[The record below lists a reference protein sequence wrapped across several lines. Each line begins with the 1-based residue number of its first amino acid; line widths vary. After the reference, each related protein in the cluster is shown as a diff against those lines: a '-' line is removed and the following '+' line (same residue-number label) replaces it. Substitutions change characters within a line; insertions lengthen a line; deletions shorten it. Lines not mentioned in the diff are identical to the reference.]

1 MKLMTLPLPAA
12 SAKARVEAF
21 LAQDPHAEF
30 SRMHVIRDP
39 GDIDAT
45 RVPIFVAQY
54 LRDTF
59 AQRSAG

>member
-1 MKLMTLPLPAA
+1 M
-12 SAKARVEAF
+12 AKARVEAY

-30 SRMHVIRDP
+30 SRMHVVSGP
-39 GDIDAT
+39 HDIDDT
-45 RVPIFVAQY
+45 RTPIFVADY